1 MFMAE
6 FSISVCFWHGELKKK
21 PFPASLSVYI
31 DMCQKEAC
39 LDTIMQLA
47 EKLS

>member
-1 MFMAE
+1 M
-6 FSISVCFWHGELKKK
+6 SVSDTGNLKKKKK
-21 PFPASLSVYI
+21 PFPVSLSVYI